1 VEALKPTFGR
11 ILWVDDE
18 VDLLRPHLMLLRST
32 GYTVDATMN
41 GQDALELLSTHSYD
55 LVLLDEQMPGLRG
68 IEVLERVR
76 SVSPRLPVVMV
87 TKSEEDSTMH
97 EAIGRRADDYIVK
110 PTSPRQVLSVVTR
123 ILAGPAL
130 QHEQISRDFSRRFG
144 ELREMLASASS
155 WTDWASLYSE

>member
-1 VEALKPTFGR
+1 MPTTRNNR

-18 VDLLRPHLMLLRST
+18 VDLLRPHRMLLERE
-32 GYTVDATMN
+32 GYAVEAVMN
-41 GQDALELLSTHSYD
+41 GTDALEILDRESFD

-68 IEVLERVR
+68 IEVLERLR
-76 SVSPRLPVVMV
+76 GRAPRLPVVMV

-123 ILAGPAL
+123 LL
-130 QHEQISRDFSRRFG
+130 QGSDVTVG
-144 ELREMLASASS
+144 ESVHGHPSPGG
-155 WTDWASLYSE
+155 